1 MSIEKIKID
10 GVTMNALNENNNK
23 EKIEGL
29 GTASSSNWI
38 TSSDIA
44 KSVPV
49 SIKTINDSVI
59 MSVPSKDPVIKTT
72 EYIFSKREIK
82 EMIQSIY

>member
-10 GVTMNALNENNNK
+10 EVTMNALNENNNK

-29 GTASSSNWI
+29 TTTSSSNWI
-38 TSSDIA
+38 SSSEIA
-44 KSVPV
+44 KRVPV

-59 MSVPSKDPVIKTT
+59 MSVPNSDPVIKTT